1 MQQRSPL
8 GLIRAQFGLNRNP
21 FGSPSG
27 RAELRRRIGGRNR
40 NEYAAV
46 PAAPI
51 TEQPSD
57 PRVAVDQ
64 VLGDILQ
71 SACQLVG
78 AERSY
83 LLLSR
88 DERSVEVVASHRIE
102 ASEVVHSAFTRA
114 ANALQHAFST
124 GELTCAD
131 EAGELMSA
139 PTATRG
145 CCPALVCAPL
155 ESAMKVSGLLCL
167 QRGHGDKK
175 LSALDVE
182 ILQALAEQAGTALA
196 AVRTHDT
203 LSRLNAALQAA
214 ETASAS

>member
-167 QRGHGDKK
+167 QRGQGDKK
-175 LSALDVE
+175 LSALDGE
-182 ILQALAEQAGTALA
+182 LLQAPG
-196 AVRTHDT
+196 
-203 LSRLNAALQAA
+203 S
-214 ETASAS
+214 